1 MRGCAHGRLQPEL
14 RRVRIVE
21 LFMEIYLP
29 VAEMSVFWLWMI
41 GLGLGVGFL
50 SGMFGVGGGFLMT
63 PLLVFS
69 GIPST
74 VAVATT
80 LSHVTASSVSGALTQ
95 WRKRAIDFTMAGVM
109 LSGGVAGILVGIW
122 LFALMRRQGQMDLIV
137 SLTYV
142 LLLGSIGIIML
153 RESLATLKAYR
164 DGTTHS
170 ARLVNHVWIHGLPL
184 KMRFRQS
191 RLYISIIPP
200 VVIGFLVGM
209 LSAIM
214 GIGGGFI
221 IVPAMIYLLRMPTNV
236 VMGTSLVQIIAVTA
250 ITTVLQAT
258 NNYSVDIVL
267 ALLLVIGGVVG
278 AQLGVRAGAKLR
290 GEQLRLL
297 LAIIVLT
304 VWVGHLWGLIV
315 HPRDVYSLSLGPQ

>member
-1 MRGCAHGRLQPEL
+1 
-14 RRVRIVE
+14 
-21 LFMEIYLP
+21 MEIYLP
-29 VAEMSVFWLWMI
+29 VAEMSVNWLVI
-41 GLGLGVGFL
+41 IALGTLVGFL

-63 PLLVFS
+63 PLLVFT

-80 LSHVTASSVSGALTQ
+80 LSHITASSMSGALAQ

-109 LSGGVAGILVGIW
+109 LAGSVAGTLFGVW

-142 LLLGSIGIIML
+142 IMLGSIGVIML

-164 DGTTHS
+164 TGVTVS
-170 ARLVNHVWIHGLPL
+170 NRPVNRGWIQALPF

-191 RLYISIIPP
+191 RLYISVIPP
-200 VVIGFLVGM
+200 IVIGFAVGA
-209 LSAIM
+209 LGAIM

-221 IVPAMIYLLRMPTNV
+221 IVPAMIYILRMPTNV
-236 VMGTSLVQIIAVTA
+236 VMGTSLAQIIAVTA

-258 NNYSVDIVL
+258 SNYAVDIVL
-267 ALLLVIGGVVG
+267 AGLLVSGGVIG

-297 LAIIVLT
+297 LALVVLA
-304 VWVGHLWGLIV
+304 VGAGLAWQLV
-315 HPRDVYSLSLGPQ
+315 ARPADLYSLSESAP

>member
-1 MRGCAHGRLQPEL
+1 
-14 RRVRIVE
+14 
-21 LFMEIYLP
+21 MEIYLP
-29 VAEMSVFWLWMI
+29 VAEMSVNWLI
-41 GLGLGVGFL
+41 IVALGLGVGFL

-63 PLLVFS
+63 PLLVFT

-80 LSHVTASSVSGALTQ
+80 LSHITASSMSGALAQ

-109 LSGGVAGILVGIW
+109 LAGGIAGTLGGVWLV
-122 LFALMRRQGQMDLIV
+122 ALMRRQGQMDLIV
-137 SLTYV
+137 ALTYV
-142 LLLGSIGIIML
+142 IMLGTIGTLML
-153 RESLATLKAYR
+153 RESLAALKAHR
-164 DGTTHS
+164 SGVAPS
-170 ARLVNHVWIHGLPL
+170 RRMVNRGWIQALPF

-191 RLYISIIPP
+191 RLYISVIPP
-200 VVIGFLVGM
+200 VAIGVAVGA

-221 IVPAMIYLLRMPTNV
+221 IVPAMIYVLRMPTNV

-258 NNYSVDIVL
+258 SNYAVDIIL
-267 ALLLVIGGVVG
+267 AGLLVVGGVVG
-278 AQLGVRAGAKLR
+278 AQLGVRAGARLR

-297 LAIIVLT
+297 LALIVLT
-304 VWVGHLWGLIV
+304 VGAGLAWQLV
-315 HPRDVYSLSLGPQ
+315 AHPTDVYSLSLEVP